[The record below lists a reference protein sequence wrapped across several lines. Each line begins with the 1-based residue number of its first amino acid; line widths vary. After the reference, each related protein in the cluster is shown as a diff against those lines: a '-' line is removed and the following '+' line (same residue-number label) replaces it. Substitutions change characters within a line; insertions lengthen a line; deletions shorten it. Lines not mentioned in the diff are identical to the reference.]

1 MPDLPPRGAGPWPGR
16 FVWFDLMTTDG
27 ARAEAFYAALFD
39 WNVTAVP
46 MGPAVYRM
54 IGTMAGP
61 IGGIVE
67 ESAIPASHWMPY
79 VAVADVDAAARRVG
93 ELGGAVCVPP
103 TDIPGT
109 GRFAVVSEPTGATFS
124 LFAGNDGSHGTDP
137 DVPLPG
143 SVCWT
148 ELMSVDPARTQAF
161 LSGLLGWRGQEEDMG
176 TGSPYRLQMLGEK
189 QVAGLMQTPQPGM
202 PSCCLCYLLTL
213 DLAGS
218 TQKARQ
224 LGATILMDAT
234 PIPGVGRFVLCLDPT
249 GATFALFEP
258 AAPAA

>member
-1 MPDLPPRGAGPWPGR
+1 MEALPPRGSGPWPGR
-16 FVWFDLMTTDG
+16 FVWFDLMTKDG
-27 ARAEAFYAALFD
+27 ARAEAFYAALFG
-39 WNVTAVP
+39 WNVTPVP
-46 MGPAVYRM
+46 MGPTTYRM
-54 IGTMAGP
+54 IGAMAGP

-67 ESAIPASHWMPY
+67 EAAIPVAHWMPY
-79 VAVADVDAAARRVG
+79 VAVADVDAASKRVA

-124 LFAGNDGSHGTDP
+124 LFAGVDGSHGTDP

-143 SVCWT
+143 SACWT
-148 ELMSVDPARTQAF
+148 ELLSVDPTRTQAF
-161 LSGLLGWRGQEEDMG
+161 LTGLFGWREQQEDMG
-176 TGSPYRLQMLGEK
+176 TGSPYRVQLLADTQAG
-189 QVAGLMQTPQPGM
+189 GLMQSPQPGM
-202 PSCCLCYLLTL
+202 PSCCLCYFLTL
-213 DLAGS
+213 DLEGS
-218 TQKARQ
+218 TAKARQ

-258 AAPAA
+258 NPPQG